1 MVLILDAEVP
11 WIPATAAPPPGATV
25 LQIDIDPV
33 KVSMPSWAYPID
45 MSVTADTSVA
55 LPLLAGELRGLATPA
70 RTGRW
75 QARRDLVTA
84 RLAEMR
90 RGWDAL
96 ARSAE
101 PDAAADVMLHAL
113 NRVLPPEAI
122 VLEEAVTNHPA
133 ALRQIAREPGRYFA
147 IGAAALGWA
156 VAGALGMKLAR
167 PDAPVIAI
175 CGDGS
180 FGFSVPTAAIWSA
193 HRAGRPVGGRDPEQP
208 GLPGIEA
215 ARAAAVPR
223 RCRGRRRQLPRDRPH
238 PRAQHVDLARAYGGD
253 GRVVRT
259 ADELPAALEQCL
271 ALQAA
276 GRCGVVDVQLPPG

>member
-1 MVLILDAEVP
+1 MASLVEVADLLGCPVIDHRDRLSFPPGHALYAGHAGEVLLDADVVLILDAEVP

-156 VAGALGMKLAR
+156 VAGALGTSWPGRTRRSSRSAATAR
-167 PDAPVIAI
+167 
-175 CGDGS
+175 
-180 FGFSVPTAAIWSA
+180 SA
-193 HRAGRPVGGRDPEQP
+193 SASLPRPS
-208 GLPGIEA
+208 
-215 ARAAAVPR
+215 
-223 RCRGRRRQLPRDRPH
+223 GRRSGPAPRGWP
-238 PRAQHVDLARAYGGD
+238 
-253 GRVVRT
+253 
-259 ADELPAALEQCL
+259 
-271 ALQAA
+271 
-276 GRCGVVDVQLPPG
+276 